1 MLVKGCFKGFRL
13 FIFFGYYLPQL
24 MYDYLKLKLQAL
36 GSKAEKIAVKYTWVS
51 AIL

>member
-24 MYDYLKLKLQAL
+24 MYDYLKLK
-36 GSKAEKIAVKYTWVS
+36 VKGTGVKS
-51 AIL
+51 